1 MPRHGD
7 LGQVVM
13 NEYSALLLL
22 SFFSV
27 LMLFLFCCNYAL
39 DDCLDPQTPRRTRV
53 WQDPGT
59 RPHLILV
66 FHSYKLMDAASKIRA
81 YPFYS
86 DTENHF
92 FVPARTAQDP
102 VDAFLV
108 FLIYWSKS
116 SISLN
121 CRPMWAMWSCAF
133 FAVIVFQSPMIQE
146 ACTRPVGVLMTTIL
160 RRRRLGESSKT
171 CRYQYQ

>member
-27 LMLFLFCCNYAL
+27 LMLLLFCCNYAL
-39 DDCLDPQTPRRTRV
+39 DDCLDPQTPPRTRV

-92 FVPARTAQDP
+92 FVPPRTAQDP

-108 FLIYWSKS
+108 FLIYWLKS
-116 SISLN
+116 SVSLKDTINCLEKAMKISHFN
-121 CRPMWAMWSCAF
+121 H
-133 FAVIVFQSPMIQE
+133 IMIELCYFSLHQWE
-146 ACTRPVGVLMTTIL
+146 IKIHMLWGKCFNIPHWL
-160 RRRRLGESSKT
+160 RSHSTNGR
-171 CRYQYQ
+171 